1 MNFGYLKQKHMR
13 NSLSLNTRTSV
24 KAQYSLKNLLLSFSF
39 TLLIFT
45 VLVMINTFGGSEK
58 SYASAKSEQTY
69 KIKDQIKETASTANP
84 ESLNK

>member
-1 MNFGYLKQKHMR
+1 
-13 NSLSLNTRTSV
+13 
-24 KAQYSLKNLLLSFSF
+24 
-39 TLLIFT
+39 
-45 VLVMINTFGGSEK
+45 MINTFGGSEK